1 VVKGI
6 KMVKHIHM
14 PKIKLSADRSN
25 LKCG

>member
-14 PKIKLSADRSN
+14 HKNKLSADRSN
-25 LKCG
+25 L